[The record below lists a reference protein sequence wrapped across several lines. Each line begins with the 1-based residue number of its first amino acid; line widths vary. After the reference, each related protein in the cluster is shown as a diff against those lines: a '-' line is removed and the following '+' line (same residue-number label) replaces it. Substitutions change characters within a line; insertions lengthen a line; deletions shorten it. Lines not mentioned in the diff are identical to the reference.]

1 MPGLCKALGFI
12 PRTTKTQINKLNVTG
27 LLLWMLLLLLLLYY
41 AKHVPLSCAVQ
52 GLCPD
57 PSGPAPFQRR
67 PQHPD
72 LSPLSW
78 GAAPFGISQTQTCG
92 SHPLQTLPQTLGWR
106 LPLPAQPATP
116 SRPRQRAASPTLIL
130 TLRKVPIVRFQSCF
144 KVTLISKLL
153 AALAGDYSCI
163 NQGEI
168 MPVTD

>member
-1 MPGLCKALGFI
+1 MQSMSPCPVLSKASVQI
-12 PRTTKTQINKLNVTG
+12 PV
-27 LLLWMLLLLLLLYY
+27 
-41 AKHVPLSCAVQ
+41 
-52 GLCPD
+52 
-57 PSGPAPFQRR
+57 GPAPFQRR

-78 GAAPFGISQTQTCG
+78 GAAPAPIFPSLQHSFGISQTQTCG

-153 AALAGDYSCI
+153 AALVGDYSCI